1 MTEGARGLEPL
12 IEVEVCWV
20 ESGPGAPPRVCRHTV
35 QVPARCT
42 VGLALQALGRA
53 DLTEALAQGTLVAAV
68 FGEHAIPDSTLHRGD
83 RIELLSGIQVDAK
96 VSRARRAEVQR
107 ARRGDARWQR
117 R

>member
-1 MTEGARGLEPL
+1 MLFR
-12 IEVEVCWV
+12 
-20 ESGPGAPPRVCRHTV
+20 S
-35 QVPARCT
+35 
-42 VGLALQALGRA
+42 LQSLGRA

-68 FGEHAIPDSTLHRGD
+68 FGEHAIPDSTLHPGD